1 MVFGEH
7 LETKENHFA
16 GSDSERASDFQWA
29 LDQPNI
35 KAIWCAILF
44 LTDRHMIHDVE
55 RLFAVTIGF
64 F

>member
-1 MVFGEH
+1 VLIAH
-7 LETKENHFA
+7 HDTVINNDDH
-16 GSDSERASDFQWA
+16 
-29 LDQPNI
+29 
-35 KAIWCAILF
+35 CILF